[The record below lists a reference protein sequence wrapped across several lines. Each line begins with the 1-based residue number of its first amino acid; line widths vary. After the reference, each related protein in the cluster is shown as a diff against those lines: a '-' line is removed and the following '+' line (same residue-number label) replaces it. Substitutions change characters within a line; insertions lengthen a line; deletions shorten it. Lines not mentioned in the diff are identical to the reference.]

1 MAKQDYTRWYVGG
14 LQTIVAASEA
24 SEKVA
29 ADNAKAANGPLLR
42 KMLADGSEIA
52 GRQTGMLKDL
62 LQKAGGQPGGG
73 GTDKAMEGIIQAGR
87 DDIGSASDPDVV
99 DAAVIAT
106 TQVGLHYYIAAYGTL
121 AATAKH
127 LDLREEAATISD
139 MIDHMKK
146 KDREYSQLAERLLA
160 EQLETVG

>member
-1 MAKQDYTRWYVGG
+1 MAKQDYTKWYVGG

-62 LQKAGGQPGGG
+62 LQKAGGQPGR

-106 TQVGLHYYIAAYGTL
+106 TQAGLHYYIAAYGTL

-127 LDLREEAATISD
+127 LGRREEAATISD

-146 KDREYSQLAERLLA
+146 KDQEYSQLAERLLA